1 MKKIKNVQDLIDL
14 GFKDVAHGIV
24 ENKKFATSKLR
35 EDGSF
40 SIGKRGRAPKGKGLA
55 RILEPNTGEYF
66 RLDEGVG
73 IYVIEVNG
81 EIWRSG
87 KASGKNA
94 MVGRLNSYLSGNPA
108 YNENENGK
116 PTNASTNRNSY
127 SKLKKCV
134 KEGGVVRFLYRPI
147 PVKIEKENVL
157 GEIKNVKKFAIA
169 EWEEKLYDLFE
180 LPYTPNGKPLGNKE
194 KKAYG
199 NKEKK

>member
-1 MKKIKNVQDLIDL
+1 MKKIKNVQDLVDL

-24 ENKKFATSKLR
+24 ENEKFATSKLR

-40 SIGKRGRAPKGKGLA
+40 SVGKRGRAPKGKGLA
-55 RILEPNTGEYF
+55 KILEPNTGEYF

-94 MVGRLNSYLSGNPA
+94 MIGRLNSYLSGNPA

-127 SKLKKCV
+127 SKLKKCIE
-134 KEGGVVRFLYRPI
+134 EGGEVRFLYRPI
-147 PVKIEKENVL
+147 PYKIEKENVL
-157 GEIKNVKKFAIA
+157 GEIEDNPKHGVAK
-169 EWEEKLYDLFE
+169 WEEKLYNLFD
-180 LPYTPNGKPLGNKE
+180 LPYTSNGKPLGNKE

-199 NKEKK
+199 NKGKK